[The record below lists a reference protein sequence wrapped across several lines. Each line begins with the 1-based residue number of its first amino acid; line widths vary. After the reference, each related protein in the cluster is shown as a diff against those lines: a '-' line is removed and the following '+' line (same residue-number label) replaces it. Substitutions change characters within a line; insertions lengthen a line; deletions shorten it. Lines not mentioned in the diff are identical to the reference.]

1 MTDFSQIEE
10 YVRKNKDEVV
20 NILSDFVLNDTLLF
34 WAKEKDLAL
43 RQNDLWSGVLNEFYN
58 ITKIHYKTTTSLKEP
73 EENEKNKG
81 IFCSFL
87 KTLPIKKLTAVYLA
101 ATNVRSVI
109 TSVCL
114 VEGCLSVSET
124 FQCAYL
130 EEIFQTEKWGM
141 TDEISAQHEKIK
153 KSLYEVEKYVR
164 NGNVS

>member
-10 YVRKNKDEVV
+10 YVRKNKEEVV
-20 NILSDFVLNDTLLF
+20 KILSDFVLHDTLLF
-34 WAKEKDLAL
+34 WAKENELAL
-43 RQNDLWSGVLNEFYN
+43 REKSLWSDVLNEFYH
-58 ITKIHYKTTTSLKEP
+58 ITKINYKTTNSLKEP

-81 IFCSFL
+81 LFCHFL

-109 TSVCL
+109 TAVCL
-114 VEGCLSVSET
+114 AEGCLSASEA

-153 KSLYEVEKYVR
+153 KSLYEAEQYVR